1 MSTETCASPTAE
13 MMVWCV
19 SSLRLTDMV
28 GSASQAFSRK
38 VLSLSSSLRLTA
50 RMATWLERVGEA
62 ERLGS
67 ILPVVDSVSPVA
79 ASSLGTTMMSPASA
93 L

>member
-1 MSTETCASPTAE
+1 MRSGSMTASTPARSARRLMSTETCASPTAE

-50 RMATWLERVGEA
+50 RMATW
-62 ERLGS
+62 
-67 ILPVVDSVSPVA
+67 
-79 ASSLGTTMMSPASA
+79 
-93 L
+93 